1 VLFFAA
7 AALAWITGSL
17 VSSVRAEQPILRLGT
32 AAAVAGET
40 TLSVPLEIELDLTS
54 EFVAG
59 WSAVIQYDPAALTA
73 VRVENTRRAD
83 LFGFRTFARHAMPG
97 VLVVW
102 AIYTLADDTA
112 KMIPPLSSDEI
123 AQLEFCVLGSAATGT
138 YPLTFLDE
146 APGEHPYQT
155 SATSFSGIYTTAP
168 PRVEAGAVSISGIDS
183 TTAACPSEL
192 DEPPPPPPDVH
203 GSFQLE
209 DATAIRGL
217 PVMVPLRIEADGKI
231 FGFSFSVDFDEEIL
245 QAAAV
250 RPVYD
255 AVFADPL
262 GLRSEYQ
269 HWEWD
274 NSNLN
279 PGSGGVDEGFVTG
292 AVVFDLESRDF
303 FLPPQSAKEV
313 LRLSFF
319 VNAEAPLGPTEVRF
333 EDGGRFLTI
342 PQRNA
347 FLAAGDDTSGTTYPD
362 FVPATVVVN
371 ARISIIGDVS
381 PFRFIRGDANTD
393 GKVDIADAVRDF
405 MFLFQGADPPSCLE
419 AADATDDGEVDISD
433 GVRILRFFFGP
444 VGEIPS
450 PGTES
455 CGVDGL
461 PDDLGCNS
469 YPHCE

>member
-1 VLFFAA
+1 LFFAA

-146 APGEHPYQT
+146 ARGASLPDLGDIVLGHLHHGAPARRSRRREHQ
-155 SATSFSGIYTTAP
+155 
-168 PRVEAGAVSISGIDS
+168 RIDS

-303 FLPPQSAKEV
+303 FLPPRSATEV

-319 VNAEAPLGPTEVRF
+319 RERGS
-333 EDGGRFLTI
+333 
-342 PQRNA
+342 
-347 FLAAGDDTSGTTYPD
+347 TSRAD
-362 FVPATVVVN
+362 RSAL
-371 ARISIIGDVS
+371 
-381 PFRFIRGDANTD
+381 RGW
-393 GKVDIADAVRDF
+393 R
-405 MFLFQGADPPSCLE
+405 P
-419 AADATDDGEVDISD
+419 
-433 GVRILRFFFGP
+433 
-444 VGEIPS
+444 
-450 PGTES
+450 
-455 CGVDGL
+455 L
-461 PDDLGCNS
+461 PDDSATQCFPRGGG
-469 YPHCE
+469 